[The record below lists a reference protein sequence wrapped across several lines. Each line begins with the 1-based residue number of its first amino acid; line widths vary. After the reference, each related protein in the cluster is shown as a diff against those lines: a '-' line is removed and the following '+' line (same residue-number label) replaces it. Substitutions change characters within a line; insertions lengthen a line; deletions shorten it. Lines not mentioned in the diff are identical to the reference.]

1 MRKIIILSIIRGIG
15 QDYKACT
22 RPVQCLW
29 SVTDF
34 GGVVDGGAY
43 RSEARSRHN
52 SPPCAVD
59 SEQYPVVVFVPGD
72 GKVTS
77 YRGTDLGWAL
87 LVTRESSRGICPSL
101 PF

>member
-1 MRKIIILSIIRGIG
+1 MEELTGLKPGPGTTAHHVQWTVNSIWW
-15 QDYKACT
+15 
-22 RPVQCLW
+22 W
-29 SVTDF
+29 SLF
-34 GGVVDGGAY
+34 
-43 RSEARSRHN
+43 R
-52 SPPCAVD
+52 
-59 SEQYPVVVFVPGD
+59 GD

>member
-52 SPPCAVD
+52 SPPYAVD
-59 SEQYPVVVFVPGD
+59 SEQYLVVVFVPG
-72 GKVTS
+72 
-77 YRGTDLGWAL
+77 GWEGYQL
-87 LVTRESSRGICPSL
+87 
-101 PF
+101 